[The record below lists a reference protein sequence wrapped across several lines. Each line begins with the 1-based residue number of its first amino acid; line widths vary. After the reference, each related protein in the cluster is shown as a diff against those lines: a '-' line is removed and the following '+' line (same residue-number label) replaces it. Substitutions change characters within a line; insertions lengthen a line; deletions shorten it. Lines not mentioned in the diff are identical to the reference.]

1 MNHQQPEMFMP
12 SVGLGAY
19 RELIAPIV
27 QPRRTDPET
36 SHTAVKN
43 VRKRAGSQQWQVL
56 QAYAQNVD
64 LTADE
69 AGVITGLANKVGCCY
84 WHRVSELLKQGL
96 LETTD
101 LKRVARSGEL
111 QRVNRITD
119 KGRAAYGL

>member
-1 MNHQQPEMFMP
+1 M
-12 SVGLGAY
+12 
-19 RELIAPIV
+19 
-27 QPRRTDPET
+27 QPRQSDPET
-36 SHTAVKN
+36 SHIAVKN

-101 LKRVARSGEL
+101 SKRRALSGEM

-119 KGRAAYGL
+119 KGRAAYGI

>member
-119 KGRAAYGL
+119 KGRAAYGV

>member
-119 KGRAAYGL
+119 KGRAAYGI